1 MPSSGIL
8 ILTTLA
14 LSVIYYA
21 VTWIISYYRLA
32 HIPGPKAF
40 AFSVFPLL
48 KVHLSGTIY
57 TRFGEFNEQYGPLVR
72 IAPNTLLTSDPDQW
86 RKMSAPRSPYLR
98 SKWYYAMRMNPGMDN
113 VLSTRD
119 EKVHDELRKRMA
131 AGYSGKENVTLERD
145 IDDCITEL
153 IHLIENRYVTT
164 DGKVKFMDLAQKI
177 QFFTADVM
185 SKLSFDAKFHD
196 LRDDNDN
203 LDYIQEVYTNF
214 PVMFCFSVIPK
225 FVDFMT
231 NTGILSL
238 MAPTANSKMGFGRIL
253 GIAQNQVG
261 SRFNQEGKAEDLK
274 DMMGSFLRHGLLR
287 QDCERESVL
296 QMCVPPAFPQLDA
309 C

>member
-1 MPSSGIL
+1 
-8 ILTTLA
+8 
-14 LSVIYYA
+14 
-21 VTWIISYYRLA
+21 
-32 HIPGPKAF
+32 
-40 AFSVFPLL
+40 
-48 KVHLSGTIY
+48 
-57 TRFGEFNEQYGPLVR
+57 
-72 IAPNTLLTSDPDQW
+72 
-86 RKMSAPRSPYLR
+86 
-98 SKWYYAMRMNPGMDN
+98 MNPGMDN

-274 DMMGSFLRHGLLR
+274 DMMGSFLRHGLTQ

-296 QMCVPPAFPQLDA
+296 QMCVVPASPELDA
-309 C
+309 CMLSHRQCCRNGYISHRHSGDYARHYDKPSSLRKDHGRARCCGGERKNPIRSRPSGLGCPVEGIAVRTSLHQRGMYGEAQHGVRVGSC